1 MKIISIGRN
10 PDCNIIYDDNMV
22 SRRHAIIKILPLGK
36 YQIVSTGTNGTKVNG
51 VRITDNAPYPVKR
64 GDSVVFA
71 SSSRLDWSQ
80 VPDPLKPFRLALWI
94 VLAVIL
100 AGGLTFGIV
109 KIVDHFSG
117 SETTETA
124 APLDMDGGSPAP
136 ADTAKTAPV
145 PAPVEG
151 NAVKPEDKPNDRVEQ
166 PTRQRQHRNNRQ
178 QQAQTTPAPAA
189 PESAKPQPA
198 EPDDDE
204 GFQGRR

>member
-71 SSSRLDWSQ
+71 STSRLDWSQ

-117 SETTETA
+117 SDTTEATSPMDMSEGTV
-124 APLDMDGGSPAP
+124 APV
-136 ADTAKTAPV
+136 DTAKTAPV
-145 PAPVEG
+145 PAPAEG
-151 NAVKPEDKPNDRVEQ
+151 NVVKPDDKPNDRVEQ
-166 PTRQRQHRNNRQ
+166 PTRQCQHRNNRQ
-178 QQAQTTPAPAA
+178 QQAQTAPTPAA

>member
-71 SSSRLDWSQ
+71 STSRLDWSQ

-136 ADTAKTAPV
+136 TDTAKTAPV

-198 EPDDDE
+198 EPADDE